1 MGAEVRAK
9 LRSGLWVT
17 VSFSLCS
24 VLESDPQFGFEEA
37 KKKLQGRGTQGSP
50 LVRGLG
56 GE

>member
-50 LVRGLG
+50 LVRGLR